1 MNRNFLTVVIGAVLI
16 VIFTMLLLDFKVRQ
30 SEVAVVTT
38 FGKPVRDLTDP
49 GAYFKWPWP
58 VQKVYKFDQRV
69 QNFEDKF
76 SESLTADN
84 NMLLTSVYVGWKIY
98 DAKSFFPKFAGGSV
112 PAAQRML
119 ESMLRSAKSA
129 IIGRHTLSEFVNAN
143 PKDLQFDAIENEIEQ
158 AVQAQLQTNACG
170 IQLEFLGFKK
180 IGLPESVTQAVFERM
195 TSERTVLINRAKY
208 EGEAEAQKIKSAA
221 DRQASEVVNNAVADA
236 TRIRGEGE
244 AEAAK
249 VLPVFQQN
257 PELANFLLRIDAL
270 QQTLNQRS
278 TLIFDERTPPFDLF
292 TGIPDQSA
300 RKINYRH
307 ERRARTSSRAR
318 ARTRRA
324 GAWGRCRFAGAGR
337 GAGQQLCDCQS
348 RHGADGR
355 RVFLLRLFHRRPAGK
370 GGDSPFR
377 QAGRRR
383 AKGFADV
390 GIALVAAVS
399 D

>member
-16 VIFTMLLLDFKVRQ
+16 VIFALLLFVFQVRQ

-38 FGKPVRDLTDP
+38 FGKPVRDLTEP

-76 SESLTADN
+76 SENLTADN
-84 NMLLTSVYVGWKIY
+84 NNLLTSVYVGWKIS
-98 DAKSFFPKFAGGSV
+98 DAAAFFPKFAGGSV

-129 IIGRHTLSEFVNAN
+129 VIGQHALSEFVNAD
-143 PKDLQFDAIENEIEQ
+143 PKELQFAAIEAEIQQSVE
-158 AVQAQLQTNACG
+158 AQLQTNNCG

-180 IGLPESVTQAVFERM
+180 IGLPESVTQAVFDRM
-195 TSERTVLINRAKY
+195 TAERTVLISRAKF

-270 QQTLNQRS
+270 QQSLNQRS

-292 TGIPDQSA
+292 TGIPASA
-300 RKINYRH
+300 GH
-307 ERRARTSSRAR
+307 
-318 ARTRRA
+318 
-324 GAWGRCRFAGAGR
+324 
-337 GAGQQLCDCQS
+337 
-348 RHGADGR
+348 
-355 RVFLLRLFHRRPAGK
+355 
-370 GGDSPFR
+370 
-377 QAGRRR
+377 
-383 AKGFADV
+383 
-390 GIALVAAVS
+390 
-399 D
+399 